1 MIRQVRAVKSKDRSA
16 EILLVSFAVIITL
29 TVLVMGYFD
38 SPEYNGYVL
47 PSSHYGISETS
58 LRAESGKTD
67 INNATLEEL
76 MELEQIGEVRA
87 QEIIDYREEN
97 GGFYS
102 IEEILCIDKIPQ
114 SVYNKIKDKITVGI
128 YTEER

>member
-1 MIRQVRAVKSKDRSA
+1 MKAKDRSA
-16 EILLVSFAVIITL
+16 EILLVLFAVIITA
-29 TVLVMGYFD
+29 TVLVMGHFD
-38 SPEYNGYVL
+38 SPEYNQTYTAQPCSEVSFPVL
-47 PSSHYGISETS
+47 Q
-58 LRAESGKTD
+58 AENGKTD

-102 IEEILCIDKIPQ
+102 VEEILYIDKIPQ
-114 SVYNKIKDKITVGI
+114 SVYHKIKDKITVGA
-128 YTEER
+128 YTEDKR